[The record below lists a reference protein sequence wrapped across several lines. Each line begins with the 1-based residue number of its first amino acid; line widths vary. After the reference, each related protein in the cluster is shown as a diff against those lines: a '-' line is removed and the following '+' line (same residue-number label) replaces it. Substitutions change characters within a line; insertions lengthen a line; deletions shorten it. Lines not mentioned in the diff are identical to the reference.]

1 MQVKSWSGPR
11 RQALAIVALCCFW
24 RLGAGLA
31 QAPTR
36 IVIDDF
42 ENGVGAWSRN
52 DKVKA
57 ENSAADVLLVDIAP
71 SKPAPGGAPGSKGAG
86 LFAFKGAQ
94 NAWASASIAVD
105 GARWAQGGAQ
115 RLTFWLN
122 AGGEAQGVGLVL
134 RGHYTGADGASHEE
148 VFELPFDPQTK
159 RPKPI
164 KLTVKQWRKVV
175 IPLTDFR
182 SVGGPLPPRLNDIY
196 LLQFVQRGTWS
207 SRFFTIDDLGVE
219 GNGVPV
225 PQTTGAPPAGGT
237 NTSST
242 TTASTVAVNVD
253 YLRLQGKVR
262 PAANVSIGASL
273 PTSTNPNDFP
283 LTQSDQF
290 RSALQT
296 LAPRL
301 VRLDAGSLTELV
313 DSSKPG
319 FDFSKLLN
327 AVKQTRALGFEPLL
341 ALTNP
346 PAWGLEGRSY
356 AQFAVQAAHAINMPA
371 QQVRY
376 FELATAPDAVDDT
389 AAIALYNGARV
400 ALKAASPRYQV
411 GGITASSGRT
421 NTMAALLKGAVGLDF
436 LSVQYF
442 GGYEGTPAPA
452 ALYSAARDVKTLREA
467 ATALD
472 ASRWRNVPI
481 FVTQS
486 NLNAARNEG
495 GEATD
500 ARVQQ
505 MIAAS
510 WWITFMGNAARVSDQ
525 VFHNDAIDPE
535 WGLLDTKAQAYPTY
549 YALWMWNS
557 FIPPGSQRVEVRVAR
572 PDIAAIAVNTL
583 TAHNLLLTN
592 TTNREQTARV
602 GIRGFSVLRSARI
615 RVLQDRKTGVQP
627 LHSFKDLPKSPYQTV
642 TLKPYAIAVLQ
653 FIEPPRTH

>member
-1 MQVKSWSGPR
+1 MQVKHSLEPR
-11 RQALAIVALCCFW
+11 HWALAIVALCSFW
-24 RLGAGLA
+24 RVGIGVA

-57 ENSAADVLLVDIAP
+57 ENPAADVLLVDIAP
-71 SKPAPGGAPGSKGAG
+71 SKPAPGGAPESKGAG
-86 LFAFKGAQ
+86 LFAFKAAQ

-105 GARWAQGGAQ
+105 GARWAQSGAQ

-122 AGGEAQGVGLVL
+122 AGGESPGVGLVL
-134 RGHYTGADGASHEE
+134 RGRYTGADGASHEE

-182 SVGGPLPPRLNDIY
+182 SAQGPLPPHLNDVY
-196 LLQFVQRGTWS
+196 MLQFVQRGTWN
-207 SRFFTIDDLGVE
+207 SRFFTIDDLVVE
-219 GNGVPV
+219 GNGIPV
-225 PQTTGAPPAGGT
+225 PQATSATAATTPTTPATTGT
-237 NTSST
+237 I
-242 TTASTVAVNVD
+242 AVNVD
-253 YLRLQGKVR
+253 YLRLQGQVR
-262 PAANVSIGASL
+262 PAANVSIGATL
-273 PTSTNPNDFP
+273 PGSTSPNDFP
-283 LTQSDQF
+283 LTQNEKF
-290 RSALQT
+290 RGAVQT

-319 FDFSKLLN
+319 FDFSKLLS
-327 AVKQTRALGFEPLL
+327 AIKQTRALGFEPLI

-346 PAWGLEGRSY
+346 SAWGLDGRSY
-356 AQFAVQAAHAINMPA
+356 AQFAAQAAHAINTPTP
-371 QQVRY
+371 QVRY

-389 AAIALYNGARV
+389 SAIALYNGARV

-411 GGITASSGRT
+411 GGITASSGRSET
-421 NTMAALLKGAVGLDF
+421 LAALLKGAVGLDF

-442 GGYEGTPAPA
+442 GGWEGTPSAT
-452 ALYSAARDVKTLREA
+452 ALYGAARDVKTLREA

-481 FVTQS
+481 FVTQC
-486 NLNAARNEG
+486 NLNAARDEG
-495 GEATD
+495 NASTD

-510 WWITFMGNAARVSDQ
+510 WWITFMSNAARVSDQ
-525 VFHNDAIDPE
+525 VFHNDATNPE
-535 WGLLDTKAQAYPTY
+535 WGLLDAKAQAYPAY

-557 FIPPGSQRVEVRVAR
+557 FIPPGSQRVEARVAR
-572 PDIAAIAVNTL
+572 PDIAAIAANTP
-583 TAHNLLLTN
+583 TAHNLLLAN
-592 TTNREQTARV
+592 TTNRAQTVRV
-602 GIRGFSVLRSARI
+602 GIRGFPVLRAARI
-615 RVLQDRKTGVQP
+615 RLLEDPVEGVR
-627 LHSFKDLPKSPYQTV
+627 FKDLAKSPYQTV
-642 TLKPYAIAVLQ
+642 TLKPYAVAVLQ
-653 FIEPPRTH
+653 FIEPPRSR